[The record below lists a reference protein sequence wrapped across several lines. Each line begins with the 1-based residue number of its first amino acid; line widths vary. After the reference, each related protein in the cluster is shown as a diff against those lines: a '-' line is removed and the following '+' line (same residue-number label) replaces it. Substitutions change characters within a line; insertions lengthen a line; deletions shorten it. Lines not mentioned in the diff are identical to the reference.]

1 MESQMSNYIVEF
13 KNNATGKTEM
23 VKVSKAGQ
31 QYVQNYQNIELD
43 SVARFSVLN
52 EIQMNYLESEID
64 LTKHTIHM
72 VSDLDMSQV
81 I

>member
-1 MESQMSNYIVEF
+1 MSNYIVEF

-23 VKVSKAGQ
+23 VKVSQAGQ
-31 QYVQNYQNIELD
+31 QYVQKYENIELD
-43 SVARFSVLN
+43 SVSRFSVLN

-64 LTKHTIHM
+64 LSKHTVHM

>member
-1 MESQMSNYIVEF
+1 MSNYIVEF

-23 VKVSKAGQ
+23 VKVSKVGQ
-31 QYVQNYQNIELD
+31 NYVQKYENIELD
-43 SVARFSVLN
+43 NVKRLSVLN

-64 LTKHTIHM
+64 LSKHTIHM

>member
-1 MESQMSNYIVEF
+1 MSNYIVEF

-23 VKVSKAGQ
+23 VKVSQAGQ
-31 QYVQNYQNIELD
+31 QYVQNYQNVELD
-43 SVARFSVLN
+43 ELARFSVLN
-52 EIQMNYLESEID
+52 EIQTNYLESEID
-64 LTKHTIHM
+64 LSKHTIHM

>member
-1 MESQMSNYIVEF
+1 MSNYIVEF

-23 VKVSKAGQ
+23 VKVSKAGE
-31 QYVQNYQNIELD
+31 QYVQNYQNVELD
-43 SVARFSVLN
+43 NVTRFSVLN
-52 EIQMNYLESEID
+52 EIQTNYLESEID
-64 LTKHTIHM
+64 LSKHTIHM

>member
-1 MESQMSNYIVEF
+1 MSNYIVEF

-31 QYVQNYQNIELD
+31 QYVQNYQNVELD
-43 SVARFSVLN
+43 NVTRFSVLN
-52 EIQMNYLESEID
+52 EIQTNYLESEID
-64 LTKHTIHM
+64 LSKHTIHM

>member
-1 MESQMSNYIVEF
+1 MSNYIVEF

>member
-1 MESQMSNYIVEF
+1 MSNYIVEF

-31 QYVQNYQNIELD
+31 NYVQKYENIELD
-43 SVARFSVLN
+43 ANTRFSILN
-52 EIQMNYLESEID
+52 EIQTNYLDSEID
-64 LTKHTIHM
+64 LSKHTIHM

>member
-1 MESQMSNYIVEF
+1 MSNYIVEF

-31 QYVQNYQNIELD
+31 QYVQNYQNVELD
-43 SVARFSVLN
+43 ELARFSVLN
-52 EIQMNYLESEID
+52 EIQTNYLESEID
-64 LTKHTIHM
+64 LSKHTIHM